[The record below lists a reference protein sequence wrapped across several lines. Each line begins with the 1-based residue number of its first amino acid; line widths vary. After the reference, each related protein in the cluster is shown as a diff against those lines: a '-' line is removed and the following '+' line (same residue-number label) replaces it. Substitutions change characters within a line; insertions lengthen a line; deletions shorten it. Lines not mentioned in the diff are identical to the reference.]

1 MSDVQEG
8 TLPCNLSHDAINV
21 TCAPPPPREQTDA
34 CEVKI
39 LSSLKRICGW
49 LQM

>member
-8 TLPCNLSHDAINV
+8 PLPCNLSHDAINV
-21 TCAPPPPREQTDA
+21 TCAPPPREQTDA

-39 LSSLKRICGW
+39 LSSLKCICGW